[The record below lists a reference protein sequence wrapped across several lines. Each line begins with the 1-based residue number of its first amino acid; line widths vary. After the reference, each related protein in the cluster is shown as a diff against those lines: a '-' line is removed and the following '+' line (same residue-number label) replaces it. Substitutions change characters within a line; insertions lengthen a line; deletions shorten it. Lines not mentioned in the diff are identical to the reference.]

1 MVQLFFF
8 AQGGIFERALAG
20 GESSAVRAVHQAV
33 RVQDL
38 EVFANRNL
46 RGFELAG
53 QFGD

>member
-1 MVQLFFF
+1 
-8 AQGGIFERALAG
+8 
-20 GESSAVRAVHQAV
+20 V